1 MTRVKAGVEV
11 NLFDS
16 IVLIKADEKLQKDIY
31 TGLY

>member
-1 MTRVKAGVEV
+1 MTRVKADVEV

-16 IVLIKADEKLQKDIY
+16 IVLIKADEKSQKDIY